1 MQALNREE
9 RKTLRLIQTHI
20 RESTLAKH
28 AVIEQLGTVDVHFHP
43 TNLDP
48 YLNCATPHKG
58 VAWVRRDD
66 LYSAFTGLERLGR
79 LPRFVFQDALFP
91 LAFQQQLELMGLTLE
106 EQRAIMVFRPIYGP
120 NLLGETPRG
129 RLPTEFNLGITASV
143 AISQAELAAWLRVF
157 KAGYYN
163 TETLS
168 VNPVDVQPLV
178 QAAERGDSIFVLAS
192 YQDTPLGT
200 ARVSLR
206 GPSAEIES
214 LVTAPLWHGMGL
226 ETALI
231 STAVRATLERS
242 CNIIFTVAGTDPIT
256 RIYRTLG
263 FVDLTHVM
271 TFWQA
276 EEYSAAAPED
286 ESEITLDDRAA
297 DRAQTGTE
305 DISETTP
312 EGAS

>member
-20 RESTLAKH
+20 RESTRAKH
-28 AVIEQLGTVDVHFHP
+28 AVIEPLGTVDVHFHP
-43 TNLDP
+43 SNLDP

-79 LPRFVFQDALFP
+79 VPRFVFQDALFP
-91 LAFQQQLELMGLTLE
+91 RAFEQQLELMGLTLE
-106 EQRAIMVFRPIYGP
+106 EQRVIMVFRPIYGP

-143 AISQAELAAWLRVF
+143 ATSQADLAAWLRVF

-168 VNPVDVQPLV
+168 VNPLDVEPLV
-178 QAAERGDSIFVLAS
+178 QAAERGDKMFVLAS

-200 ARVSLR
+200 AQISLR
-206 GPSAEIES
+206 GASAEIET

-231 STAVRATLERS
+231 TTAVRATLERS
-242 CNIIFTVAGTDPIT
+242 CNIIFTVAATDPIT
-256 RIYRTLG
+256 RLYRVLG

-276 EEYSAAAPED
+276 EEHSHSAPED
-286 ESEITLDDRAA
+286 ESENTGDDRAA
-297 DRAQTGTE
+297 GRAQTGTE
-305 DISETTP
+305 DISKATP
-312 EGAS
+312 EGAN